1 MTSQNSN
8 RDKRSLFLQAE
19 IMSNE
24 LSLLPGERPPYF
36 DESSLKGILSEEA
49 IKRNIERLQKLDVDE
64 YIQQAVLPVEN
75 PKRRSAPEAIK
86 GLGGKLIKE
95 ELDGPL
101 YIAELEFTTNKR
113 LRRFGFIAQNRK
125 NQAGAWHPKHHL
137 KAAEA
142 ARFFASHGMPLIT
155 FMDTPGAAAD
165 DEANLNNQSHSISFF
180 IAEMANLEIPTVGI
194 VFGQGYSGG
203 AIGLATTNILLSVR
217 DGVFNTIYPKGLS
230 NISRKYNLS
239 WEECAQHI
247 GVSAYELHG
256 MGYFDGILDYTPD
269 EPHLLQNLKDSIFSA
284 IECIEENS
292 KRLLRSHGEYF
303 WDHYQQ
309 SLEHYLNP
317 SEMLIAD
324 NTLTDK
330 TPSGILNIFGDVNR
344 FLRFLKLRHKITSQ
358 SVLNYS
364 RLSALEIPKGQ
375 LQERLVKA
383 QQAKFQSWLKSPVE
397 LRYQE
402 DLYKKYKRFAETFQ
416 SKENERGRFVAF
428 FMGDP
433 KEKFE
438 TSIKEFT
445 SEVLLYLYNYWKENA
460 IENLTQLYQHLKYI
474 QPTKPSANKDLTL
487 LDALQNE
494 HLQQSFLRNFQN
506 IILFD
511 LLYDGV
517 MNQLPMIAGELNGTN
532 QISEE
537 SVARLFESSFDL
549 AIHEIEARSLDL
561 QATDAKERFF
571 KWLRL
576 FITQKNCD
584 QIMQMISDWKQR
596 AFPRLSPPLFGL
608 VRYYFSSLLPSL
620 NVAVEEDKKFNGKI
634 TPRNIGIKDF
644 WSRLDRAYKDLL
656 IQNLLREYK
665 KEPITPMRVID
676 YFFED
681 FEELFKDRITADPA
695 QFPGLRQAV
704 EAALRKD
711 TAPSAIVTGLATYV
725 DGEQRNKVGL
735 VISNT
740 QFQAGSF
747 DMASCEKMC
756 RLLAKCTEHN
766 LPVILFIS
774 AGGMLTKEGAG
785 ALFSMP
791 VLNDRITRFVKDN
804 ELPVICFGFRDCVG
818 GAQAS
823 FVTHRLV
830 KTYYFSGTTM
840 SFAGQLVVE
849 SHLPTKSTLS
859 NYLSAIPGSM
869 DGLVHN
875 PFDEAIDAKM
885 KEIDPQIPLGQL
897 TVKEVISSILAG
909 EYHPHFKQ
917 SETIEEE
924 SIEEKHWQPIK
935 RMLIHARG
943 CTATRLIHAA
953 HAHGVDVVLVQSDP
967 DMDSY
972 PAHLLKKNDRL
983 VCLGGNTAQE
993 SYLNAMSVLLIA
1005 EQEGAD
1011 AIHPG
1016 IGFLS
1021 EHSTYAKVC
1030 RERGFNFIGPT
1041 ARSMDLMGNKSN
1053 ALATAKHLKIPVVP
1067 GSEGALID
1075 PSQAVVVAEEIG
1087 FPVLIKATHGGGGK
1101 GIRVVEALE
1110 TFKET
1115 FSQMSQEALSAFG
1128 NGDLYLEKYIVS
1140 MRHVEVQIL
1149 RDTHGNTKMLGMR
1162 DCTVQRNYQKL
1173 IEESVGDTIAQEVA
1187 DQLYQYAQAI
1197 IDEIDYIGAGTVE
1210 FIYDRTD
1217 QKTYFME
1224 MNTRLQVEHTV
1235 SEMVTGIDLVEQQ
1248 MRVAAGE
1255 SIEALPL
1262 EFKGHAMELRVT
1274 AEKIEI
1280 NPDLTLSFLPDPG
1293 HVTEVSFPVKENVRV
1308 ISAVSTNS
1316 VVPPFYDSLIAQII
1330 AHGESREEVIQTLL
1344 DYLTDVRITGISTN
1358 LALSKTILENETF
1371 QSGDYDTSFLNYFL
1385 KEVNTDELLKATKRY
1400 AGDTGTPIDQR
1411 TIAIPDSK
1419 ELKVLSPQTGAF
1431 YRSSSPN
1438 DPSFV
1443 EEGQEIDIQQTLCLL
1458 ESMKVF
1464 NELSLV
1470 AYKGGDG
1477 ESLYPEAP
1485 SYQIKKIIPED
1496 RQTVSRGDLLFVIE
1510 PTDKPQAVSS
1520 Q

>member
-1 MTSQNSN
+1 
-8 RDKRSLFLQAE
+8 
-19 IMSNE
+19 MSSE

-36 DESSLKGILSEEA
+36 DESSLQGILSEEE

-64 YIQQAVLPVEN
+64 YIRQTVLPTEN
-75 PKRRSAPEAIK
+75 LKRRSAPEAIK
-86 GLGGKLIKE
+86 ALGGKLVKE

-101 YIAELEFTTNKR
+101 YIAELEFVSNKR

-125 NQAGAWHPKHHL
+125 NQAGVWYPQHHL
-137 KAAEA
+137 KAADA
-142 ARFFASHGMPLIT
+142 ARFFASHSMPLIT
-155 FMDTPGAAAD
+155 FMDTPGAASDA
-165 DEANLNNQSHSISFF
+165 EANLNNQAHSISFF
-180 IAEMANLEIPTVGI
+180 ITEMANLEIPTVGI

-230 NISRKYNLS
+230 NIARKYNLS
-239 WEECAQHI
+239 WEECAQYI

-269 EPHLLQNLKDSIFSA
+269 EPHLLHNLKNAIFSA

-292 KRLLRSHGEYF
+292 KKLLRSHGGYF
-303 WDHYQQ
+303 WDHYQE
-309 SLEHYLNP
+309 SLDHYLNP
-317 SEMLIAD
+317 SEMLLAD

-344 FLRFLKLRHKITSQ
+344 FLRFLKLRHKIKSQ
-358 SVLNYS
+358 SILTYS
-364 RLSALEIPKGQ
+364 RLSTLETPKGR
-375 LQERLVKA
+375 LQERMAAEQKE
-383 QQAKFQSWLKSPVE
+383 KFRHWLESPVE

-402 DLYKKYKRFAETFQ
+402 DLYKKYKRFSEAFQ
-416 SKENERGRFVAF
+416 NRENERGRFVAF
-428 FMGDP
+428 FIGDP

-438 TSIKEFT
+438 TSIKEFI
-445 SEVLLYLYNYWKENA
+445 SETLLYLYNYWKENA
-460 IENLTQLYQHLKYI
+460 VENLTMLYEHLKNTK
-474 QPTKPSANKDLTL
+474 PTKPSLDKDLTL
-487 LDALQNE
+487 LEALTNE
-494 HLQQSFLRNFQN
+494 HLQQSFIRNFQN

-532 QISEE
+532 QISEK

-549 AIHEIEARSLDL
+549 AIREIEARSLGL

-584 QIMQMISDWKQR
+584 QIMQTISDWKQR

-620 NVAVEEDKKFNGKI
+620 NVAVEEGKKFNGKI

-644 WSRLDRAYKDLL
+644 WNRLDRAYKDLL
-656 IQNLLREYK
+656 IQNLLRDYK
-665 KEPITPMRVID
+665 KNPITPKSVID

-681 FEELFKDRITADPA
+681 FEELFKDRITTDPVR
-695 QFPGLRQAV
+695 FPGLRQAV
-704 EAALRKD
+704 ESALEKD
-711 TAPSAIVTGLATYV
+711 IAPSAIVTGLATYV

-735 VISNT
+735 AISNT
-740 QFQAGSF
+740 QFQAGAF
-747 DMASCEKMC
+747 DMASCEKLC

-766 LPVILFIS
+766 LPVIMFIS

-791 VLNDRITRFVKDN
+791 VLNDRITRFVKDS

-830 KTYYFSGTTM
+830 KTYFFSGTTM

-849 SHLPTKSTLS
+849 SHLPTNATLS
-859 NYLSAIPGSM
+859 NYLSTVPGSM

-885 KEIDPQIPLGQL
+885 KEIDPQIPLAQL
-897 TVKEVISSILAG
+897 TVKEVVSRILAG

-917 SETIEEE
+917 DEVIEKG
-924 SIEEKHWQPIK
+924 SIKEKLHLRPVK

-943 CTATRLIHAA
+943 CTATRLILAA
-953 HAHGVDVVLVQSDP
+953 HANNIEVVLVQSDP
-967 DMDSY
+967 DMDSF
-972 PAHLLKKNDRL
+972 PTRLLKKNDRL
-983 VCLGGNTAQE
+983 ICLGGNTAQE
-993 SYLNAMSVLLIA
+993 SYLNAMSVILIA
-1005 EQEGAD
+1005 EQEEAD
-1011 AIHPG
+1011 SIHPG

-1030 RERGFNFIGPT
+1030 REHGFNFIGPT
-1041 ARSMDLMGNKSN
+1041 ANSMDMMGNKSN

-1075 PSQAVVVAEEIG
+1075 PSQAIIVAEEIG

-1101 GIRVVEALE
+1101 GIRVVDEAE
-1110 TFKET
+1110 SFKDI
-1115 FSQMSQEALSAFG
+1115 FSQMSQEALGAFG

-1149 RDTHGNTKMLGMR
+1149 RDTHGNTKMMGMR

-1173 IEESVGDTIAQEVA
+1173 IEESADDTIPKHIA
-1187 DQLYQYAQAI
+1187 DQLYGYSQAI

-1217 QKTYFME
+1217 QKVYFME

-1235 SEMVTGIDLVEQQ
+1235 SEMVTGVDLVQQ
-1248 MRVAAGE
+1248 QLKVAEGE
-1255 SIEALPL
+1255 SIEELSF
-1262 EFKGHAMELRVT
+1262 EIKGHSIELRIT

-1280 NPDLTLSFLPDPG
+1280 NSDHTISFLPDPG
-1293 HVTEVSFPVKENVRV
+1293 KVTEVAFPAKENVRV
-1308 ISAVSTNS
+1308 ISAIRTNS
-1316 VVPPFYDSLIAQII
+1316 VVPPFYDSLVAQIV
-1330 AHGESREEVIQTLL
+1330 AWGESREIVIQTLL
-1344 DYLTDVRITGISTN
+1344 KYLEKVRITGISTN
-1358 LALSKTILENETF
+1358 LALSKAILENETF
-1371 QSGDYDTSFLNYFL
+1371 QSGNYDTRFLNHFL
-1385 KEVNTDELLKATKRY
+1385 KEINTDELLKSTKRY
-1400 AGDTGTPIDQR
+1400 AGDIGTAIDQQ
-1411 TIAIPDSK
+1411 TISIPDSK
-1419 ELKVLSPQTGAF
+1419 ELKVLSPQTGSF
-1431 YRSSSPN
+1431 YRASSPD
-1438 DPSFV
+1438 DPTFV
-1443 EEGQEIDIQQTLCLL
+1443 EEGQKISVDQTLCLL

-1464 NELSLV
+1464 NELTLL
-1470 AYKGGDG
+1470 AFKGGDG
-1477 ESLYPEAP
+1477 ELLYPAAS

-1510 PTDKPQAVSS
+1510 PTDHSHSVSK
-1520 Q
+1520 